1 MIPLKPLKEKR
12 MAHCVSVA
20 KLCYDLALA
29 YDVEP
34 MRAYLCGVFH
44 DIARE
49 IPEDEMIPLAKA
61 RDIPVGEAER
71 RSPLL
76 LHGALAAAAMAENY
90 GIGDEEMLNA
100 VRRHT
105 VGAPAMTLLDKILFI
120 ADKTEPLRVYD
131 GAASLRE
138 LAFTDLNRALAL
150 AVENEIRYCGEHGYS
165 VHPDTLAMKQRRAEP
180 TEIL

>member
-29 YDVEP
+29 YDVDP

-61 RDIPVGEAER
+61 RNIPVGEASLDGIAALELTCLADEFAICVER
-71 RSPLL
+71 ERVALGESCFGVCVFDLL
-76 LHGALAAAAMAENY
+76 
-90 GIGDEEMLNA
+90 GDELKLRFCKVENFA
-100 VRRHT
+100 
-105 VGAPAMTLLDKILFI
+105 GTLL
-120 ADKTEPLRVYD
+120 
-131 GAASLRE
+131 
-138 LAFTDLNRALAL
+138 
-150 AVENEIRYCGEHGYS
+150 
-165 VHPDTLAMKQRRAEP
+165 
-180 TEIL
+180 